1 MRQNFLSYYLPV
13 KWFSSGELLMASNY
27 YGKELHIDNW
37 QGAEYALTFDATQSL
52 RYFFQ
57 FVNYI

>member
-1 MRQNFLSYYLPV
+1 
-13 KWFSSGELLMASNY
+13 MASNY

-57 FVNYI
+57 FVNYV

>member
-1 MRQNFLSYYLPV
+1 MAKNFI
-13 KWFSSGELLMASNY
+13 
-27 YGKELHIDNW
+27 IDNW
-37 QGAEYALTFDATQSL
+37 QGAEYASTFDATQSL